1 MRRGDR
7 GPDPAPERL
16 VHTIELKNRDGQV
29 VERREVVALKG
40 LLKLAHRERL
50 SSIRTR
56 LVQAPT
62 KDNDHTAIAVVRV
75 VTSRGSFEGLGDANP
90 RNVNP
95 RVAAHFVRMA
105 ESRGLARALKAAL
118 DVGIVALEELED
130 SAEELA
136 FDREAPRRPFDG
148 SAERPANDDREPEPV
163 PAATDSAPLRDPAP
177 LRDVSRASEQQRRY
191 LYRLLAE
198 RDITG
203 DRAREYIRERL
214 GVSAFADASKA
225 AVSHLIDEIR
235 QGNGVGGH
243 PEPPAAA

>member
-7 GPDPAPERL
+7 GPDPTPERL

-40 LLKLAHRERL
+40 LLRLAHRERL

-62 KDNDHTAIAVVRV
+62 KDNDHTAIAVVAV
-75 VTSRGSFEGLGDANP
+75 VTSRGTFEALGDATP
-90 RNVNP
+90 SNVNR
-95 RVAAHFVRMA
+95 RVAAHFIRMA
-105 ESRGLARALKAAL
+105 ETRALARALRAAL
-118 DVGIVALEELED
+118 DIGVVSLEELEEIGD
-130 SAEELA
+130 DVTFDDRRRPAAQPPGAASANDAEPAEQPA
-136 FDREAPRRPFDG
+136 GPDAPRVPDR
-148 SAERPANDDREPEPV
+148 AEP
-163 PAATDSAPLRDPAP
+163 P
-177 LRDVSRASEQQRRY
+177 LRDVSRASEQQRRF
-191 LYRLLAE
+191 LYRLLAD

-225 AVSHLIDEIR
+225 AVSRLIDEIR
-235 QGNGVGGH
+235 QGNGIGGH